1 VAAVGQVQSRGDTPE
16 LPVVLAFVGT
26 EKNTRFQA
34 KSRKQRAEIFLPR
47 RSMVLKVVAGKL
59 KHEVKQK
66 RAGSGSGSKLGI
78 SGAGF

>member
-1 VAAVGQVQSRGDTPE
+1 MGQVQSRGDTPE

-26 EKNTRFQA
+26 EKTLA
-34 KSRKQRAEIFLPR
+34 SRQNLENKGPKIFLPR